1 MAETN
6 PLTAVMFPGQGSQA
20 PGMREDVEHEC
31 PELLALAERKLGGED
46 PFASLEDGTR
56 YVQPAIFCASMAGWR
71 RAERERPHV
80 LAGHSLGELAA
91 LVAAGS
97 LRAEDGLAL
106 VVLRGALMQEA
117 ADASGGGG
125 MLAVMGG
132 GREQVAPLARELGLT
147 LANDNSPRQV
157 VLSGDSIAL
166 ATAAQRTRDAGLR
179 QMELPV
185 AGAFH
190 SLAMRRAVP
199 AFRAALAEVE
209 FARPRVPVYCCLT
222 ARPFDDVR
230 DRLAEGLVSPVLW
243 RDTVTAMHAAGV
255 RRFVEAGP
263 GRVLAG
269 LVKRTLS
276 DVEITS
282 ASPAATAAG
291 APA

>member
-1 MAETN
+1 MAEKT

-20 PGMREDVEHEC
+20 PGMREDVEREC
-31 PELLALAERKLGGED
+31 PELLALAEREVGED
-46 PFASLEDGTR
+46 PFARLEDGTR

-71 RAERERPHV
+71 RAERRRPDALV
-80 LAGHSLGELAA
+80 GHSLGEFAA

-97 LRAEDGLAL
+97 MRAQDALSL

-117 ADASGGGG
+117 AKAAGGGG

-132 GREQVAPLARELGLT
+132 GREQLAPLADELGLT

-166 ATAAQRTRDAGLR
+166 ATAARRTREAGLKP
-179 QMELPV
+179 MELPV

-190 SLAMRRAVP
+190 SSAMRGVVP
-199 AFRAALAEVE
+199 PFRAALAEVE
-209 FARPRVPVYCCLT
+209 FTPPRVPVYCCLT

-230 DRLAEGLVSPVLW
+230 DRLAQGLVSPVLW
-243 RDTVTAMHAAGV
+243 RDTVTALHAAGV

-276 DVEITS
+276 DVEVTNVK
-282 ASPAATAAG
+282 AATETAG
-291 APA
+291 AAA